1 MHHTLGRPRV
11 EDAAAIHELISA
23 YDTAVIGSPDMTLDD
38 VADELAEP
46 GFDRD
51 RDGWLARDGDGR
63 LDGWAWACRVGDSDT
78 VDVEVIVRPGV
89 TGLDDLLW
97 PLVIGRA
104 RELAA
109 EAGHDGATL
118 HVGVYR
124 ADTAKRDTAEARGF
138 SPGTSFHRMRIDHRI
153 DHGGPVEPPAPPAGL
168 TLHTGESEDAR
179 REAHRA
185 HQEGFAE
192 HFGFVPV
199 DYDVWYSRRQAQST
213 TDWAQLTL
221 ARLDGR
227 PAGVLIANNQFVPDE
242 GCGYVATLAVVPE
255 FRGRGLGRYLLRHA
269 FAADAAR
276 GRKGTILHVDSNNT
290 TPALGLYESAGM
302 RPVLV
307 IDVWQQRV

>member
-11 EDAAAIHELISA
+11 EDAAAIHELIAA

-89 TGLDDLLW
+89 TGLDDRLW

-118 HVGVYR
+118 HIGVYR

-138 SPGTSFHRMRIDHRI
+138 SPGTSFHRMRIDH
-153 DHGGPVEPPAPPAGL
+153 DGPVEPPAPPAGL
-168 TLHTGESEDAR
+168 TLHTGRARTRGAR
-179 REAHRA
+179 RTGRTRRA
-185 HQEGFAE
+185 SPSTSG
-192 HFGFVPV
+192 
-199 DYDVWYSRRQAQST
+199 SCRST
-213 TDWAQLTL
+213 TTCGIRA
-221 ARLDGR
+221 GR
-227 PAGVLIANNQFVPDE
+227 PSPRRTGPSSPWPASTAAPP
-242 GCGYVATLAVVPE
+242 GC
-255 FRGRGLGRYLLRHA
+255 
-269 FAADAAR
+269 
-276 GRKGTILHVDSNNT
+276 
-290 TPALGLYESAGM
+290 
-302 RPVLV
+302 
-307 IDVWQQRV
+307 